1 MHETIVGH
9 FFATA
14 ARRGAREAL
23 RHKESGAWRAIS
35 WTDYAERVRRA
46 ARGLMELGLAPGEAV
61 VIMAHNRWEWLVSSL
76 AVMAAGGVPASIY
89 PTSTREQATYIARH
103 CGAKIAIVES
113 SATAAKLDET
123 ALPELGQRISMDG
136 GEGQGGGARARS
148 FASLLA
154 LGERVPPAALE
165 ARIAAL
171 RPEVLA
177 TLIYTSG
184 TTGEP
189 KGAMLSHDN
198 LVFAARATIEA
209 FRAGDDEE
217 LISYLP
223 LSHIAE
229 QLMSIH
235 IPAVLGVSV
244 SIAESL
250 ETLGEDLRDV
260 RPTIFFAVPRV
271 WEKLEARIREATA
284 KAPRWRRALA
294 RAAGRVGQRASA
306 PGATSVLR
314 PTGWG
319 ALEWRIAERL
329 VFRKVRARLG
339 LDRCHVAV
347 SGAAPLGRA
356 TQDFFLALGIP
367 ILETY
372 GLTESTGPVVLS
384 TKDAWRPGTTG
395 VAIPG
400 SEIRIAPEDGEIL
413 VRGRHVFMGY
423 LGDERGTRE
432 AKDPQG
438 WLHTGDIGE
447 LDDRGF
453 LRITDRKKDLIVTAG
468 AKNVAPQRIEAKL
481 KTIPGVLQAAVVG
494 DRRKFLAALLTLD
507 PDAAPRIARERGL
520 SASSTAE
527 LASHAGFQAY
537 VREAIDEVNRDLARY
552 ESIKRFHVLA
562 RELTVESGE
571 LTPTLKIKRK
581 VVAARYGAEIDAMYA
596 DD

>member
-1 MHETIVGH
+1 MHDTIVGH

-14 ARRGAREAL
+14 ERRGTCDALRYREA
-23 RHKESGAWRAIS
+23 GAWRPIS
-35 WTDYAERVRRA
+35 WTEYAERVRRL
-46 ARGLMELGLAPGEAV
+46 ARGLMELGLEPRDAV

-76 AVMAAGGVPASIY
+76 AVMAAGGIPAPIY

-103 CGAKIAIVES
+103 CGARIAIVEDQ
-113 SATAAKLDET
+113 ATAVKLDAA
-123 ALPELGQRISMDG
+123 ALPALRQRIFMDG
-136 GEGQGGGARARS
+136 GEARDEARS

-154 LGERVPPAALE
+154 LGERSARADLDV
-165 ARIAAL
+165 RIAAL
-171 RPEVLA
+171 RPDVLA

-198 LVFAARATIEA
+198 LVFAANAAIQA
-209 FRAGDDEE
+209 FRAGDEEE

-250 ETLGEDLRDV
+250 EKLGEDLREV

-271 WEKLEARIREATA
+271 WEKFEARIREATA
-284 KAPRWRRALA
+284 RAPRWRRALA
-294 RAAGRVGQRASA
+294 GAAGRVGLRASR
-306 PGATSVLR
+306 PGSTAVLR
-314 PTGWG
+314 PAGWG
-319 ALEWRIAERL
+319 LADRL
-329 VFRKVRARLG
+329 VFCKVRARLG

-372 GLTESTGPVVLS
+372 GLTECTGPVVLS
-384 TKDAWRPGTTG
+384 TERAWRPGTTG

-400 SEIRIAPEDGEIL
+400 SEIRVAPEDGEVL
-413 VRGRHVFMGY
+413 VRGRHVFLGY
-423 LGDERGTRE
+423 LGDEQASRE
-432 AKDPQG
+432 AKDAQG

-447 LDDRGF
+447 LDERGF

-468 AKNVAPQRIEAKL
+468 AKNVAPQRIEAML
-481 KTIPGVLQAAVVG
+481 KAIPGVLQAAVVG

-507 PDAAPRIARERGL
+507 PDVAPRIARERGL
-520 SASSTAE
+520 AASTVVE
-527 LASHAGFQAY
+527 LAADAGFREY
-537 VREAIDEVNRDLARY
+537 VRQAIDEVNRDLARY
-552 ESIKRFHVLA
+552 ETIKRFHLLPH
-562 RELTVESGE
+562 ELTVEDGE

-581 VVAARYGAEIDAMYA
+581 VVAARYGAEIEALYA
-596 DD
+596 GE

>member
-1 MHETIVGH
+1 MHETIVGC

-14 ARRGAREAL
+14 TRRGTRDAL
-23 RHKESGAWRAIS
+23 RHKEGGAWRSIS
-35 WTDYAERVRRA
+35 WADYAERVRRA
-46 ARGLMELGLAPGEAV
+46 ARGLIGLGLEPGEAV

-103 CGAKIAIVES
+103 CGAKIAIVED
-113 SATAAKLDET
+113 AVTAAKLDE
-123 ALPELGQRISMDG
+123 AAFRLGQRVFMDG
-136 GEGQGGGARARS
+136 QGDGRGAQSFTSLLSLGEGVAQAELDARM
-148 FASLLA
+148 
-154 LGERVPPAALE
+154 E
-165 ARIAAL
+165 AL
-171 RPEVLA
+171 RPDALA

-189 KGAMLSHDN
+189 KGVMLSNDN

-209 FRAGDDEE
+209 FRAGDEEE

-235 IPAVLGVSV
+235 IPAVLGVTV

-250 ETLGEDLRDV
+250 EKLGEDLRDV

-271 WEKLEARIREATA
+271 WEKFEARIREATA

-294 RAAGRVGQRASA
+294 RAAGRVGLRASR
-306 PGATSVLR
+306 PGASAVLR
-314 PTGWG
+314 PVGWG
-319 ALEWRIAERL
+319 LAERL

-384 TKDAWRPGTTG
+384 TKDAWRLGTTG

-400 SEIRIAPEDGEIL
+400 SEIRIAPDDGEIL

-423 LGDERGTRE
+423 LGDEQATRE
-432 AKDPQG
+432 AKDAHG

-447 LDDRGF
+447 MDERGF

-468 AKNVAPQRIEAKL
+468 AKNVAPQRIEAML

-507 PDAAPRIARERGL
+507 PDASLRIARERGL
-520 SASSTAE
+520 AASSTVE
-527 LASHAGFQAY
+527 LAAHPGFQAY
-537 VREAIDEVNRDLARY
+537 VREAIDAVNRDLARY
-552 ESIKRFHVLA
+552 ETIKRFHLLA

-581 VVAARYGAEIDAMYA
+581 VVAMRYGAEIEAMYHG
-596 DD
+596 D